1 MTVSQILSRTK
12 CNYYVFMF
20 DSLLWKW
27 NVVNSNGF
35 FFFFFIK
42 ICIITNISIGYA
54 VVAFSLRHCTF
65 SGSVFIVPIFGGYL
79 SDAFAGKYNT
89 IFGSGLIYI
98 IGKLYS
104 TVVINNVFIIYFL
117 MSFMLRM
124 VDSLI

>member
-1 MTVSQILSRTK
+1 MK
-12 CNYYVFMF
+12 CSELKRFF
-20 DSLLWKW
+20 L
-27 NVVNSNGF
+27 GF
-35 FFFFFIK
+35 FCLSKYVSSLVFQFR
-42 ICIITNISIGYA
+42 YA
-54 VVAFSLRHCTF
+54 VVAFSLRHYTF